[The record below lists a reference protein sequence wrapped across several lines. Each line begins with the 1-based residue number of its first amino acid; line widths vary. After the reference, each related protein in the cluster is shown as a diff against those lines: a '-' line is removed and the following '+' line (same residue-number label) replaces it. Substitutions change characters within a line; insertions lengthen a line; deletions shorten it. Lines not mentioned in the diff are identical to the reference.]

1 MNVHDSA
8 VDLYQPANATLAA
21 RSLQGPNVAEA
32 VMAQAPGRI
41 SPTSLEWRPF
51 EKVVVVS
58 ADPAAVPQA
67 RRQLHRLMCN
77 FGLAL
82 VADDLTLGAQELMAN
97 AVTHG
102 CRGQAAREFTLKA
115 SCLRGRVRI
124 EVQDPSPDLPLPRS
138 ASDDCEGGRGL
149 VLVNEVATRWG
160 SKPGPGQGKTVW
172 MELDAADEEAAS

>member
-8 VDLYQPANATLAA
+8 VDLHQPATATLVA
-21 RSLQGPNVAEA
+21 RNVQGPDVAEG
-32 VMAQAPGRI
+32 VMAKGSGCV
-41 SPTSLEWRPF
+41 SPTLREWRPF
-51 EKVVVVS
+51 ETVAVVS

-67 RRQLHRLMCN
+67 RRQLHRLMCSS
-77 FGLAL
+77 GLSS

-102 CRGQAAREFTLKA
+102 CRGQAVRKFTLKA
-115 SCLRGRVRI
+115 SCLRGRVRV
-124 EVQDPSPDLPLPRS
+124 EVQDPSPDLPLRRS

-160 SKPGPGQGKTVW
+160 FQPGPGQGKTVW